1 MFGIFRVGGGGD
13 SYMISALSPS
23 AYSDMNTVYNG
34 IFIRQHASVPAMCR
48 EKSGSLDL
56 VSCNT

>member
-1 MFGIFRVGGGGD
+1 MGGGGD